1 MALTYIETSV
11 FVAWALDFD
20 PFHSRA
26 DKIIRDI
33 DSGKIEAI
41 TSSLSVMEVVDA
53 IRRRITERARYI
65 GDPASP
71 RTNMMPVRDEIEKV
85 VKQFLDGLT
94 ALVLQDKIVWTD
106 PLSPMLEVFQDAVDV
121 LLATS
126 GAFGQTFK
134 NAKTCYFYRGV
145 GQYDVQ
151 HALIAKSFGAT
162 DLLSFDRGFFELAG
176 LSDFSGIITF
186 SVR

>member
-1 MALTYIETSV
+1 MALTYVEASV

-26 DKIIRDI
+26 EQIIRDI
-33 DSGKIEAI
+33 DSGKIAAI
-41 TSSLSVMEVVDA
+41 TSSLSVMEVVDS
-53 IRRRITERARYI
+53 IRRRITERAQWV

-71 RTNMMPVRDEIEKV
+71 RTNVKPVGDEIERV
-85 VKQFLDGLT
+85 VTQFLDGLT
-94 ALVLQDKIVWTD
+94 ALVLQDKIMWTD
-106 PLSPMLEVFQDAVDV
+106 PISPMLDVFQDAVDV

-126 GAFGQTFK
+126 GGFGQRFK
-134 NAKTCYFYRGV
+134 ELKTCYFYRGV

-162 DLLSFDRGFFELAG
+162 NFLSFDQGFSELG
-176 LSDFSGIITF
+176 SLSDFSGIITF